1 MVKASQK
8 EYHDLSLEGSNLH
21 MQAGE
26 KILESKI
33 TQRIFQRNPFSSDAY
48 WCDITLQ
55 SGMDTSA
62 PAFPLMNCN
71 HNNAQSNFLVFLE
84 VFDIL

>member
-1 MVKASQK
+1 
-8 EYHDLSLEGSNLH
+8 
-21 MQAGE
+21 MQAGD

-33 TQRIFQRNPFSSDAY
+33 TKRVFQRNSFSFETY

-55 SGMDTSA
+55 PGTDTSA

-71 HNNAQSNFLVFLE
+71 HNNAQSNFVVFLE